1 MNHVMF
7 HILDVKLPGVYTNTN
22 TRVRAVRSF
31 IQVSIQESVFCLSSP
46 DQAPVSWEAW
56 SICRP
61 KCGSVTSDVMTVIIR
76 TVSHYRQK
84 VQCSNE

>member
-1 MNHVMF
+1 MNYVMF
-7 HILDVKLPGVYTNTN
+7 HVLDVKLPGVYTS
-22 TRVRAVRSF
+22 TRDKAVRSF
-31 IQVSIQESVFCLSSP
+31 IQESVFCLSSP

>member
-7 HILDVKLPGVYTNTN
+7 HVLDVKLPGVYTNT
-22 TRVRAVRSF
+22 RGRAMRSF
-31 IQVSIQESVFCLSSP
+31 IQVSIQESVFCLSSVSWE
-46 DQAPVSWEAW
+46 VSWEAW

-61 KCGSVTSDVMTVIIR
+61 KCGSMTSDVMTVIIR